1 MYIPVIGLEVHLQ
14 SKTKS
19 KMFCSCSSDYFGK
32 EPNVNICP
40 TCMGLPGALPVINKA
55 GIDNCIRLALALNCE
70 INSPTKF
77 DRKNYFYPDLPKGY
91 QISQYDLPIGKNGFL
106 SIEED
111 SDEKRIRIRRV
122 HQEED
127 TAKSLHSLDVTE
139 KGSKNITLID
149 YNKSGVGLIET
160 VTEPD
165 FTSTSEV
172 LSFAHAFQRLVR
184 YLDVSDANME
194 MGQLRF
200 ELNISVKKDTEEGLP
215 NYKVEVK
222 NISSISIL
230 EKVINY
236 EIERQSKLLEEGKTP
251 VQETRGID
259 DAKGTTFSQRIK
271 EEAEDYRY
279 FPEPDLPVLT
289 FTKDEIEKY
298 RLSIPELPLAKKERF
313 IKEYS
318 LDPKVSELLVDRLD
332 RANYFEEACK
342 NTKGYSQVANFILGE
357 IEAVLKRKGITF
369 KDSKLKAS
377 ELAVAINMLIENK
390 ISGSIVKQ
398 LIEKFVVDGGEVEKY
413 ISDNS
418 LLQVSDE
425 NELEEIVKKV
435 IESSPDIIES
445 ISKGKISAKS
455 ALVGKVMK
463 ETRGKANPRL
473 TDNIINKL
481 LKL

>member
-1 MYIPVIGLEVHLQ
+1 
-14 SKTKS
+14 
-19 KMFCSCSSDYFGK
+19 
-32 EPNVNICP
+32 
-40 TCMGLPGALPVINKA
+40 
-55 GIDNCIRLALALNCE
+55 
-70 INSPTKF
+70 
-77 DRKNYFYPDLPKGY
+77 
-91 QISQYDLPIGKNGFL
+91 
-106 SIEED
+106 
-111 SDEKRIRIRRV
+111 
-122 HQEED
+122 
-127 TAKSLHSLDVTE
+127 
-139 KGSKNITLID
+139 
-149 YNKSGVGLIET
+149 
-160 VTEPD
+160 
-165 FTSTSEV
+165 V

-289 FTKDEIEKY
+289 FTGDEIEKY
-298 RLSIPELPLAKKERF
+298 RSSIPELPLAKKERF

-318 LDPKVSELLVDRLD
+318 LDSKVSELLVDRLD

-342 NTKGYSQVANFILGE
+342 TTKGYSQVANFILGE

-425 NELEEIVKKV
+425 NELEEIIKKV

-445 ISKGKISAKS
+445 ISKGKISAKA